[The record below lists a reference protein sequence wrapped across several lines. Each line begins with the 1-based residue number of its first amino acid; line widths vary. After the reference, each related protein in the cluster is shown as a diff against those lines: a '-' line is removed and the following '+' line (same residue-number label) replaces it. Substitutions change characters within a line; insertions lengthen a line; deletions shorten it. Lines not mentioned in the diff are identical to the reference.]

1 MPEGLDIDRKQ
12 QLNGSMSPYT
22 QHLIVSTGRSDWTSR
37 IEDEKDTA
45 AWGKF
50 TADVKA
56 SFGRGGEFH
65 HPYNNV
71 LVSTSSFMPLEA
83 YGHQS
88 DLQRSGETPPTRV
101 EAQETVDAFIF
112 PAFRHFKGLNI
123 EPQSSTLRKFIK
135 SSLLP
140 EEGRLHP
147 FYKELSESERKAKT
161 RDSSLAT
168 SLDSSCIDT
177 PTILICSHG
186 QRDSRCGILGP
197 LLHAEFTRYIND
209 RKMSDMGSGL
219 TLRATTDAFT
229 SKADSGINV
238 NVGTIS
244 HIGGHK
250 WAGNVIIYIPPTFE
264 RLPSGPHPLAGS
276 GIWYG
281 RVEPRHVEGIVEQTL
296 LRGKV
301 IQDHFRGGITEDGD
315 ILRL

>member
-1 MPEGLDIDRKQ
+1 
-12 QLNGSMSPYT
+12 
-22 QHLIVSTGRSDWTSR
+22 
-37 IEDEKDTA
+37 
-45 AWGKF
+45 
-50 TADVKA
+50 
-56 SFGRGGEFH
+56 
-65 HPYNNV
+65 
-71 LVSTSSFMPLEA
+71 
-83 YGHQS
+83 
-88 DLQRSGETPPTRV
+88 
-101 EAQETVDAFIF
+101 
-112 PAFRHFKGLNI
+112 
-123 EPQSSTLRKFIK
+123 
-135 SSLLP
+135 LP
-140 EEGRLHP
+140 EEGKLHP
-147 FYKELSESERKAKT
+147 IYKELSESERKAKT

-209 RKMSDMGSGL
+209 RKMSDTGSGL

-301 IQDHFRGGITEDGD
+301 IQDHFRGGITKDGD